1 MRKRNEK
8 GFTLIE
14 VVVVVAV
21 IAILAAVLTP
31 YITKY
36 IDDSKIAKARNEAQV
51 IGAAMTNFYKD
62 VGEWPNHNPT
72 TTTGA
77 AVAAVVLYTGTVTP
91 ATAAI
96 FTTPPAVVPVVQP
109 WTGTVYTLDNSLL
122 VNGASGNAYP
132 QRADMQWKGPYAGS
146 ALPADPWG
154 KPYVVNITATG
165 GPIWVL
171 SAGPNGKVQTRVIDN
186 VVLGDDI
193 GFRVR

>member
-1 MRKRNEK
+1 MRRRCEK

-51 IGAAMTNFYKD
+51 IGAAMTTFYRD
-62 VGEWPNHNPT
+62 TGVWPSRNA
-72 TTTGA
+72 TGA
-77 AVAAVVLYTGTVTP
+77 AVAVLYTGTTTP
-91 ATAAI
+91 AAAAVFTAV
-96 FTTPPAVVPVVQP
+96 PPVVPPVANWAGAVA
-109 WTGTVYTLDNSLL
+109 TIDNSLL
-122 VNGASGNAYP
+122 VNGAGNAYP
-132 QRADMQWKGPYAGS
+132 ANGDLQWKGPYIGS

-154 KPYVVNITATG
+154 KPYLVNVAAA
-165 GPIWVL
+165 GPIWVMC
-171 SAGPNGKVQTRVIDN
+171 AGPNGKVQTAVADN
-186 VVLGDDI
+186 VVKGDDI

>member
-1 MRKRNEK
+1 MRRKGEA

-36 IDDSKIAKARNEAQV
+36 IDDSKIAKARNEVQV
-51 IGAAMTNFYKD
+51 IGGAMTNFYKD
-62 VGEWPNHNPT
+62 TGMWPSRNAAG
-72 TTTGA
+72 GA
-77 AVAAVVLYTGTVTP
+77 VTVLYTGSTTP

-96 FTTPPAVVPVVQP
+96 FTANPPVTPPVVNWGGQVAP
-109 WTGTVYTLDNSLL
+109 LDNSLL
-122 VNGASGNAYP
+122 SNGNGNAYAP
-132 QRADMQWKGPYAGS
+132 NGDMMWRGPYAGS

-154 KPYVVNITATG
+154 KPYVVNVAATG
-165 GPIWVL
+165 SIWVL
-171 SAGPNGKVQTRVIDN
+171 SPGPNGKVQTAPTDN
-186 VVLGDDI
+186 VVAGDDI